1 MPQDTLTGWTLE
13 QLIIELADAVGSATL
28 GSGDDNSA
36 VVPTD
41 PNTLDQLTRAVNR
54 GYKSFLSANPRWTF
68 LERVVQ
74 FTLSEDGTAGNC
86 IDGDPGR
93 YALPSFIT
101 GNPKGDWTFV
111 DTIATRAFIMVADEY
126 RVRRARDRAVETS
139 GVPVIGCVRPLSPA
153 PGGVQKAARHEFV
166 CYPNPDDDYVIQ
178 AEFRISAH
186 EMTNLTDRHIAG
198 AEHDLAILE
207 QAVWQF
213 KKLDNPAEPQ
223 PTAELAKSI
232 ALDSATRTRSPGEF
246 VNTFQ
251 TQRSEERLFPR
262 RTILVND
269 EPI

>member
-13 QLIIELADAVGSATL
+13 QLIIELADAVGMATL
-28 GSGDDNSA
+28 GEAPDNSA
-36 VVPTD
+36 TVPTD
-41 PNTLDQLTRAVNR
+41 PNQLDQLTRAVNR
-54 GYKSFLSANPRWTF
+54 GYKSFLAANPRWTF
-68 LERVVQ
+68 LERIVTL
-74 FTLSEDGTAGNC
+74 TLSADGTAGNC

-93 YALPSFIT
+93 YALPSFIS

-111 DTIATRAFIMVADEY
+111 DSLASRACIMVADEH
-126 RVRRARDRAVETS
+126 RVRRARDRSLETS
-139 GVPVIGCVRPLSPA
+139 GVPAIGCVRPLSPA

-166 CYPNPDDDYVIQ
+166 CYPNPDDDYVIR
-178 AEFRISAH
+178 AEFRIEAH
-186 EMTNLTDRHIAG
+186 DLVNLTDRHIAG
-198 AEHDLAILE
+198 ATHDMAILE

-213 KKLDNPAEPQ
+213 KKLDNPGEPQ
-223 PTAELAKSI
+223 PTTELGKSI
-232 ALDSATRTRSPGEF
+232 ALDAATRVRRPGEF